1 VWSACNLQLSDLLIS
16 LLCCQALLELDQ
28 PLLLEVAR
36 YLQGPADTAA
46 DPAFPNYH
54 ALLQL
59 DCAAEQLQDP
69 GAVTA
74 CGFAMAV
81 GCASWAVQRG
91 KLAAACLPAYTP
103 TPAT

>member
-1 VWSACNLQLSDLLIS
+1 LHS
-16 LLCCQALLELDQ
+16 LLGCQTLLELDQ

-91 KLAAACLPAYTP
+91 KLAAACLPPYTP
-103 TPAT
+103 PPAR